1 MIISGNPPRSS
12 STLFEG
18 KDVLRQSHSP
28 RVLSKSIEKR
38 KSTVSNLNTGNGLRA
53 GHLPVRSSFISACC
67 PKDESPTMLGLGRSC
82 SFNFMFRPERCNP
95 PHDCP
100 AVRQANDWKRASRQA
115 WEESL
120 LTNLPR
126 RSEERRV

>member
-28 RVLSKSIEKR
+28 RVLSKSMETR

-53 GHLPVRSSFISACC
+53 GHLPARRSFISACC
-67 PKDESPTMLGLGRSC
+67 PRDESPALLGLGRSC
-82 SFNFMFRPERCNP
+82 SFNFMFRPEQSHP
-95 PHDCP
+95 PHDFAGVGP
-100 AVRQANDWKRASRQA
+100 AN
-115 WEESL
+115 
-120 LTNLPR
+120 
-126 RSEERRV
+126 